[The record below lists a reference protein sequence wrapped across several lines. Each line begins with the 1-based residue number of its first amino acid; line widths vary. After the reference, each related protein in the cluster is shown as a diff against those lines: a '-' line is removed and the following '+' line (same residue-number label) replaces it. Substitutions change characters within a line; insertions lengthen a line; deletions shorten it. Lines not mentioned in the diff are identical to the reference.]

1 MKGNTM
7 LDSINTNDVMGT
19 STHILPETHV
29 HKNLFDLSLFD
40 FDVKEVP
47 LHYYFKNND
56 GVEIQHTAPK
66 KKAIIRSDTGEF
78 IGNHSERYK
87 TVPHYSLYKKHA
99 EKVQEVMPS
108 ANLEIID
115 QSWDNGAKARRTIH
129 FLDHSTT
136 VRDGDV
142 VNLRSD
148 IFNSLD
154 GAWAFQTYTGA
165 YRSLCL
171 NTLVFGGQSMYQ
183 EKRKHTGGLS
193 ISGALGKVSN
203 SLDVFANQSEK
214 FKLWSNIKLED
225 KTVANMLGNT
235 LCHKKSKTIEL
246 QDTETGAIDLR
257 NINTRLSDYLLYRYE
272 QEQGKLGKTLWA
284 LYNAVTHWSTHTDES
299 YEKVN
304 DKGNVVEIAMG
315 RKGSSKA
322 NVQKERE
329 IAVRDMLDSRYWQEL
344 EVA

>member
-1 MKGNTM
+1 MFICK
-7 LDSINTNDVMGT
+7 S
-19 STHILPETHV
+19 
-29 HKNLFDLSLFD
+29 LFDLSLFD
-40 FDVKEVP
+40 FDVEEVP
-47 LHYYFKNND
+47 LHYYFKTDD

-136 VRDGDV
+136 VREGDI

-214 FKLWSNIKLED
+214 FKLWSNTKLED

-246 QDTETGAIDLR
+246 QDTKTGAVDLR

-284 LYNAVTHWSTHTDES
+284 LYNAITHWSTHTDAEW
-299 YEKVN
+299 ERQN
-304 DKGNVVEIAMG
+304 DKGVFVLLKTS
-315 RKGSSKA
+315 RGSSDKNLVA
-322 NVQKERE
+322 TRRQD
-329 IAVRDMLDSRYWQEL
+329 AVR
-344 EVA
+344 EVLSSGEWKKLYA

>member
-1 MKGNTM
+1 M
-7 LDSINTNDVMGT
+7 LDSINTNDVMGA
-19 STHILPETHV
+19 THILPKTHI
-29 HKNLFDLSLFD
+29 HKDLFDLSLFD
-40 FDVKEVP
+40 FDVQEVP
-47 LHYYFKNND
+47 LHYYFKTDD

-66 KKAIIRSDTGEF
+66 KKAIVRSDTGEF

-87 TVPHYSLYKKHA
+87 TVPHYSLYKRHA
-99 EKVQEVMPS
+99 EKVKEVIPS
-108 ANLEIID
+108 ANLDIID
-115 QSWDNGAKARRTIH
+115 QTWDNGAKARRTIH

-136 VRDGDV
+136 VKDGDA

-148 IFNSLD
+148 VFNSLD
-154 GAWAFQTYTGA
+154 GAWAFQTFTGA

-171 NTLVFGGQSMYQ
+171 NTLVFGGQSMYH

-193 ISGALGKVSN
+193 ISGALSKIGN
-203 SLDVFANQSEK
+203 SIDMFANQTDK
-214 FKLWSNIKLED
+214 FKSWSNTKLDD
-225 KTVANMLGNT
+225 KQVANVLGQT
-235 LCHKKSKTIEL
+235 ICFKDSKTIEL
-246 QDTETGAIDLR
+246 QDITTGAVDLR
-257 NINTRLSDYLLYRYE
+257 NVNTRLSDYLLYRYQ
-272 QEQGKLGKTLWA
+272 QEEGSLGKTLWA
-284 LYNAVTHWSTHTDES
+284 LYNAVTHWSTHTDET

-329 IAVRDMLDSRYWQEL
+329 IKVREMLDSRYWQEL

>member
-1 MKGNTM
+1 M
-7 LDSINTNDVMGT
+7 LDSINTNDVMGA
-19 STHILPETHV
+19 THILPETHV
-29 HKNLFDLSLFD
+29 HKDLFDLSLFD

-47 LHYYFKNND
+47 LHYYFKTDD

-87 TVPHYSLYKKHA
+87 TIPHYMLYKRHA
-99 EKVQEVMPS
+99 EKVQKVIPS

-115 QSWDNGAKARRTIH
+115 QTWDNGAKARRTIH
-129 FLDHSTT
+129 FLDHTT
-136 VRDGDV
+136 KVKDGDL

-148 IFNSLD
+148 VFNSLD
-154 GAWAFQTYTGA
+154 GAWAFQTFTGA

-193 ISGALGKVSN
+193 ISGALSKIGN
-203 SLDVFANQSEK
+203 SIEMFANQSEK
-214 FKLWSNIKLED
+214 FKKWSNTKLKD
-225 KTVANMLGNT
+225 KQVAHVLGQTV
-235 LCHKKSKTIEL
+235 CYKKSKTIEL
-246 QDTETGAIDLR
+246 QDLKTGDIDLR
-257 NINTRLSDYLLYRYE
+257 NTNTRLSDYLLYRYE

-284 LYNAVTHWSTHTDES
+284 LYNAVTHWSTHTDETF
-299 YEKVN
+299 EKVN

-322 NVQKERE
+322 TVQKERE
-329 IAVRDMLDSRYWQEL
+329 IKVREMLDSPYWKQL